1 MAFTLNNIASD
12 KENTA
17 AKRGDSIR
25 ALLSKI
31 KIVGGFNERDFKR
44 EDVRLHI
51 ASIVSALISGEPIP
65 ALVVWTNPDTGDIE
79 LVDGECR
86 YWAYTEFGE
95 SFPDKFD
102 GYVSVVPF
110 QGTPAQRKAMVAKS
124 NSQLPLDP
132 VQRGRVYLSLRD
144 EHGMTRQE
152 IASDMN
158 KSLAHVDQ
166 MILLA
171 SAKPEVI
178 HAVESGSISATE
190 ATKLTRDH
198 GDDAP
203 AELER
208 RKAAAAEIGGERVT
222 AKVAP
227 PKKSTAPTRP
237 KVDMVVSNAV
247 VLIKSLSESV
257 LAACEQPEDST
268 VWVSSHALA
277 DLIQAVKDMT
287 EGAKPLV
294 DPNQMDLIGG
304 QE

>member
-12 KENTA
+12 KENLA
-17 AKRGDSIR
+17 AKRGDAIR

-31 KIVGGFNERDFKR
+31 KIVNGFNERDFAR

-51 ASIVSALISGEPIP
+51 AGIVSALIAGEPIP
-65 ALVVWTNPDTGDIE
+65 ALVVWTNPETGDIE

-86 YWAYTEFGE
+86 YWAYNDFAG
-95 SFPDKFD
+95 SYPDRFD

-110 QGTPAQRKAMVAKS
+110 QGTPAQRKALVAKS

-152 IASDMN
+152 IAVDMN

-166 MILLA
+166 HILLA
-171 SAKPEVI
+171 GGSFEV
-178 HAVESGSISATE
+178 HQAVEAGKISATE
-190 ATKLTRDH
+190 AVKLIRDH

-208 RKAAAAEIGGERVT
+208 RQEAAKDLGKDKVT
-222 AKVAP
+222 AKVSA
-227 PKKSTAPTRP
+227 PKKAAAPSRP

-247 VLIKSLSESV
+247 VLVNGLSKEE
-257 LAACEQPEDST
+257 LEACEHPEDT
-268 VWVSSHALA
+268 NILVSSHALA
-277 DLIQAVKDMT
+277 DLIQAVRDMQQ
-287 EGAKPLV
+287 ASKPL
-294 DPNQMDLIGG
+294 DSDKQMDLIGG
-304 QE
+304 EE

>member
-12 KENTA
+12 KENST
-17 AKRGDSIR
+17 AKRADSIKV
-25 ALLSKI
+25 LHSKI
-31 KIVGGFNERDFKR
+31 KIVNGFNERDFKR

-51 ASIVSALISGEPIP
+51 ASIVSSLIAGEPIP
-65 ALVVWTNPDTGDIE
+65 ALVVWTNPETGEIE

-86 YWAYTEFGE
+86 YWAYNDFAADY
-95 SFPDKFD
+95 PDRFD
-102 GYVSVVPF
+102 GYVAAIPY

-152 IASDMN
+152 IALEMN

-171 SAKPEVI
+171 SGGEEV
-178 HAVESGSISATE
+178 HQAVERKEISATE
-190 ATKLTRDH
+190 ATKLIRDH
-198 GDDAP
+198 GADAP

-208 RKAAAAEIGGERVT
+208 RKEAAKDLGKGKVT
-222 AKVAP
+222 AKVAA
-227 PKKSTAPTRP
+227 PKAPSRL

-247 VLIKSLSESV
+247 VLVNSLSAEVIES
-257 LAACEQPEDST
+257 CNQPDGIM
-268 VWVSSHALA
+268 VGVHSHALA
-277 DLIQAVKDMT
+277 DLIMAVREMQQGSKALD
-287 EGAKPLV
+287 ADK
-294 DPNQMDLIGG
+294 QMESI
-304 QE
+304 EE

>member
-12 KENTA
+12 KENSA
-17 AKRGDSIR
+17 AKRGDAIR

-31 KIVGGFNERDFKR
+31 KIVNGFNERDFKR

-51 ASIVSALISGEPIP
+51 ASIVASLIANEPIP
-65 ALVVWTNPDTGDIE
+65 ALVVWTNPETGDIE

-86 YWAYTEFGE
+86 YWAYTDFAG
-95 SFPDKFD
+95 SYPDRFD

-152 IASDMN
+152 IALEMN

-166 MILLA
+166 HLLLA
-171 SAKPEVI
+171 SGSEEV
-178 HAVESGSISATE
+178 HAAVDAGVISATE
-190 ATKLTRDH
+190 AVKLVRDH
-198 GDDAP
+198 GADAP

-208 RKAAAAEIGGERVT
+208 RKGAAKELGKDKVT
-222 AKVAP
+222 AKVAT
-227 PKKSTAPTRP
+227 PKKAAPSRP
-237 KVDMVVSNAV
+237 KVDMVVSAAV
-247 VLIKSLSESV
+247 VLVNRLSMET
-257 LAACEQPEDST
+257 LADMDNSQEFDAVVPSF
-268 VWVSSHALA
+268 ALA
-277 DLIQAVKDMT
+277 DLIHAINDMR
-287 EGAKPLV
+287 ESGKALDADRQVELPI
-294 DPNQMDLIGG
+294 D
-304 QE
+304 